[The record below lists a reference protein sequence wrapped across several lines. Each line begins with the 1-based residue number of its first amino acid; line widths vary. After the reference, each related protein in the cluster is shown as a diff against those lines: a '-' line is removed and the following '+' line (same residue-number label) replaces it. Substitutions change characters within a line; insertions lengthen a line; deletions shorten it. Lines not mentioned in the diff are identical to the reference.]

1 MSRRTSL
8 ALILAA
14 GKGTRM
20 HSETP
25 KAMHEVGNLPMLGH
39 VIKSVQAAN
48 FDKIA
53 LVLGPDMKD
62 AQSFAQNFEPKI
74 ETFIQNVQKGT
85 ADAVRKAQEA
95 YENKVDDVLVLFGDT
110 PLVLPQ
116 TINNMKQALQNGAD
130 ISVLGFKASKPA
142 GYGRLIVEKD
152 NLIGIREEADAT
164 ELEKKIDLCNS
175 GLLGIRASCM
185 SDVLDKVFSQPIG
198 KEYYLTKI
206 VEIGHN
212 DGLKVDMLLTQE
224 AEVQGVNSRAQ
235 LATCEAEFQKRT
247 RVRMLESGVT
257 LRSPNS
263 VYFSH
268 DTLLEKDVIVEE
280 NVIFGV
286 QVKVESNATIRA
298 FSHIEGAIV
307 SSGAVI
313 GPYARLR
320 PGSRIGP
327 DSKVGNFVEVKN
339 STLENDVKVNHLSYI
354 GDTSIG
360 NKSNIGAGTITCNYD
375 GTEKS
380 NTEIGSNSFVGSNSS
395 LVAPV
400 KIGEGAYIA
409 TGSVITEDVPKKS
422 LGIARS
428 RQINKVE
435 WTKKSKSN
443 KQSTDD
449 TR

>member
-1 MSRRTSL
+1 M
-8 ALILAA
+8 AD
-14 GKGTRM
+14 
-20 HSETP
+20 
-25 KAMHEVGNLPMLGH
+25 V
-39 VIKSVQAAN
+39 
-48 FDKIA
+48 
-53 LVLGPDMKD
+53 
-62 AQSFAQNFEPKI
+62 QSFAQKFEPKI
-74 ETFIQNVQKGT
+74 ETFIQNEQKGT
-85 ADAVRKAQEA
+85 ADAVRSAQEA

-116 TINNMKQALQNGAD
+116 TINKMKQALQNGAD
-130 ISVLGFKASKPA
+130 ISVLGFKTSEPA
-142 GYGRLIVEKD
+142 GYGRLIVEKE

-185 SDVLDKVFSQPIG
+185 SDVLDKVFSQPIR

-247 RVRMLESGVT
+247 RERMLESGVT

-268 DTLLEKDVIVEE
+268 DTQLEKDVVVEE

-422 LGIARS
+422 LGIARG
-428 RQINKVE
+428 RQVNKVE